1 MGRKSKLTPE
11 QWGEL
16 EKALLEGESVRAQ
29 ARKFGI
35 SESSIRER
43 MRNVAKTPGV
53 KEVASMIVEANA
65 AKHVAERALS
75 NLPLSAQISAQN
87 LAERLISIGHN
98 LAAAADDGSA
108 IARRLSAI
116 AKTEVQKVD
125 DVDPLATVGHLK
137 SVSTL
142 MNLAKEAAHIPLNL
156 LAANKE
162 RMKALG
168 DEPPEVPA
176 AVAGMSASDAAR
188 VYQDFIG
195 AG

>member
-1 MGRKSKLTPE
+1 MGRKSKLSPD

-35 SESSIRER
+35 SEASIRER

-53 KEVASMIVEANA
+53 KEVASLLVEASSA
-65 AKHVAERALS
+65 RSVAERALS
-75 NLPLSAQISAQN
+75 ELPVSAQISAQN
-87 LAERLISIGHN
+87 LAARLISIGHN

-108 IARRLSAI
+108 IARRLAAI

-125 DVDPLATVGHLK
+125 DVDPLSTFGHLK

-156 LAANKE
+156 LAANKD
-162 RMKALG
+162 RMKSLEEAPS
-168 DEPPEVPA
+168 DAPKP
-176 AVAGMSASDAAR
+176 VAGLTAQDAAR
-188 VYQDFIG
+188 VYQDFIS

>member
-1 MGRKSKLTPE
+1 MGRKSKLSPE

-16 EKALLEGESVRAQ
+16 EKALLEGESVRSQ

-35 SESSIRER
+35 SEASIRER
-43 MRNVAKTPGV
+43 MRNVGKTPGV
-53 KEVASMIVEANA
+53 KEVASMLVEANA
-65 AKHVAERALS
+65 AKHVAQRALS
-75 NLPLSAQISAQN
+75 ELPLSAQISAQN

-125 DVDPLATVGHLK
+125 DVDPLSTVGHLK

-156 LAANKE
+156 LAANKD
-162 RMKALG
+162 RMKGLE
-168 DEPPEVPA
+168 EPPPDTPKP
-176 AVAGMSASDAAR
+176 VAGLTAQDAAR
-188 VYQDFIG
+188 VYQDFIS